1 MVEMSSENQSGG
13 FAERSVAAGY
23 VIFREGQ
30 KADTA
35 YYLQSGTVENLKQG
49 PAGNV
54 VVSRLEPGALF
65 GEMALI
71 AYAPRSATAMAVTE
85 VVLVPVE
92 RAVFD
97 AKLAEMDSF
106 INKIFRTLIQNLRD
120 TTKAAVDG
128 TMLP

>member
-65 GEMALI
+65 GEI

-85 VVLVPVE
+85 VVLMPVE